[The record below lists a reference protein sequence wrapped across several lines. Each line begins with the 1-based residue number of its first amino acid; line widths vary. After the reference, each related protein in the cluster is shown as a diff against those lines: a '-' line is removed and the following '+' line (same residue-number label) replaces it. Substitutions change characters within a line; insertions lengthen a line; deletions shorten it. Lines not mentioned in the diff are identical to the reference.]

1 MHVVLNT
8 MLLLITRSAAYKQG
22 SEDECEWM
30 DEGNRVALEQACVDL
45 DAKKKELE
53 KVVESMSREQAGK
66 LQHMKELAEEM
77 QALKLAKTPGK
88 ASPPSPAVR
97 QALQIVNATIE
108 KYGNDSPEAK
118 MAWEELEE
126 IASSGNSNAIGKRL
140 DEECLV
146 ESAME
151 TCLALEELNRVLNL
165 EKSRG
170 EGGLNS

>member
-1 MHVVLNT
+1 MHVLNT
-8 MLLLITRSAAYKQG
+8 ILLITRSAAYKQG
-22 SEDECEWM
+22 SEDDCEWM
-30 DEGNRVALEQACVDL
+30 DEVKKVALEQACVDL

-53 KVVESMSREQAGK
+53 KMVASMSREQAGK

-77 QALKLAKTPGK
+77 QAIKLAKTPGK
-88 ASPPSPAVR
+88 TALLSPAMK
-97 QALQIVNATIE
+97 QALQAVNDTIE
-108 KYGNDSPEAK
+108 KYGKDSPEAK
-118 MAWEELEE
+118 MAWEELDE

-151 TCLALEELNRVLNL
+151 TCSALEELNRVLNL